1 MAKEEVRKLKY
12 YGPMWILSKAFID
25 FIPVVR
31 TDPNSRKETAEKI
44 MNHLDKSDRRRLKIH
59 RHSYNYIFKKF
70 KQILVL

>member
-1 MAKEEVRKLKY
+1 MAKEEIKKLKY

-44 MNHLDKSDRRRLKIH
+44 MSHLDKSDRRRFKIYGH
-59 RHSYNYIFKKF
+59 PFKKF
-70 KQILVL
+70 F

>member
-1 MAKEEVRKLKY
+1 MVKEEIKKLKY

-44 MNHLDKSDRRRLKIH
+44 MSHLDKSDRIRFKIH
-59 RHSYNYIFKKF
+59 GNPYKCVF
-70 KQILVL
+70 